1 MNRSKIFTSLKP
13 RSALADAWSVRFP
26 RDASMIAGG
35 LLAVAFA
42 WALPS
47 SASQTRTSGKICQRY
62 RSTGDL
68 DARMLARTAETT
80 AETIATD
87 HQGTYTSVSPRTIHA
102 VEPEIPTTPEQA
114 RRTHRGA
121 YLLSASGT
129 TSSYVLTTRSQN
141 GDTWGSAAPPA
152 QHRS

>member
-1 MNRSKIFTSLKP
+1 
-13 RSALADAWSVRFP
+13 
-26 RDASMIAGG
+26 MIAAG
-35 LLAVAFA
+35 LLAAAFV

-47 SASQTRTSGKICQRY
+47 SVLQARTSGRTCQRY

-68 DARMLARTAETT
+68 EARMLARTAETT

-102 VEPEIPTTPEQA
+102 VMPVIPITPEQA
-114 RRTHRGA
+114 HRGHWGA
-121 YLLSASGT
+121 YLFSASGT

-141 GDTWGSAAPPA
+141 GDTYTLSRKSSGSIKRDA
-152 QHRS
+152 HVCGKTRNW